1 MIVLGDVRG
10 YVVTKHGVVGPPDD
24 SSRGRER
31 LCGGRGIGMAY
42 NIVML
47 PDLLDMD
54 TILGYTMIYSGNS
67 ATVVVQ
73 PTLWRF

>member
-10 YVVTKHGVVGPPDD
+10 YVVTKHSAVDPPDD

-31 LCGGRGIGMAY
+31 LCGGRGVGRAH

-54 TILGYTMIYSGNS
+54 TILRYTMIYSGNS
-67 ATVVVQ
+67 ATVVIQ
-73 PTLWRF
+73 PTLRRF